1 MQWIRRPGI
10 AVTVA
15 TLLCLLGIPLS
26 YASAATSRARPA
38 APAAPAHKSGPF
50 KIGSANSA
58 GGGVAMEPSGSLVIA
73 YTSSDTNLVVC
84 TMGLGKRACG
94 HKANLHALS
103 GDTYGGTPQVF
114 VWSLNH
120 VAVLASTC
128 CDANPD
134 GDNLLYTSTDGG
146 KTFSA
151 PVRVGS
157 DVTVNA
163 AALAGSQ
170 IVFTQSYSGSWLAQ
184 AVSVTAPAPP
194 ASVATL
200 GPRAAFA
207 VAVGNYKDGAL
218 VASDYEGK
226 STTTSY
232 VYYAAAGSDFSL
244 SSSYKLVGKFDN
256 TAVLAM
262 SRSTLLTMQTKHGS
276 SADVRKF
283 NGHSFG
289 TAHAVPHTAGGG
301 AEWFTVCQAP
311 DGHMYV
317 FSERSGYKIYD
328 LIEESSSTGSKWSK
342 PVNLGNAIDSTYFD
356 GAVNNSG
363 KGLVLGT
370 DPAWGYPVR

>member
-26 YASAATSRARPA
+26 YASAATSGAHPA
-38 APAAPAHKSGPF
+38 VPVAPAHKSGPF
-50 KIGSANSA
+50 KIGPADSP

-84 TMGLGKRACG
+84 TMGPGKRACG
-94 HKANLHALS
+94 HKANLHPLS

-114 VWSLNH
+114 VWSSNH

-128 CDANPD
+128 CDANPND
-134 GDNLLYTSTDGG
+134 DLLFTSTNGG
-146 KTFSA
+146 ETFSA
-151 PVRVGS
+151 PVRVGG
-157 DVTVNA
+157 DLTVSA
-163 AALAGSQ
+163 AALAGGQ
-170 IVFTQSYSGSWLAQ
+170 IVFTAGDDGSFQAQ
-184 AVSVTAPAPP
+184 AVSVTAPSPP
-194 ASVATL
+194 ASIATL
-200 GPRAAFA
+200 GSRAAFA

-218 VASDYEGK
+218 IASDFLG
-226 STTTSY
+226 THATTSY
-232 VYYAAAGSDFSL
+232 VYYAAKGSNFSS
-244 SSSYKLVGKFDN
+244 SSSYKLVGTFDN
-256 TAVLAM
+256 TEVLAM
-262 SRSTLLTMQTKHGS
+262 SRSTLLTMQTKHGTS
-276 SADVRKF
+276 VDVRKF

-289 TAHAVPHTAGGG
+289 AAHAVPHTAGGG
-301 AEWFTVCQAP
+301 PEWFTVCQAP

-317 FSERSGYKIYD
+317 FSERAGYKIYD

-342 PVNLGNAIDSTYFD
+342 PVNLGNAIDSIYFD

-370 DPAWGYPVR
+370 DPARGYPVR